1 MADFDL
7 IVVGGG
13 PGGVAAAIRGT
24 QLGART
30 AICETDK
37 WGGLCLNHACI
48 PTKFFTTTGDRLND
62 GPTALD
68 EPQLWAQKN
77 ELTAYFSLGTKSLLG
92 NKGAEIFEAMGRLD
106 GPGRVAIGKRVLESQ
121 AVIVAG
127 GGEWVRPNIPGG
139 DLPEVINS
147 SEFLAQET
155 LPEHTLFMGG
165 GAWQLELAQFLVAAG
180 RESIVV
186 ESARHILP
194 GEDAEISRRLRAV
207 INQAPLQILNQCDVV
222 SLSKTS
228 GRLKV
233 DLSMRGQKEERM
245 VDRVVY
251 MERQPALGGLG
262 LDTVGLTDLTV
273 DDRQSTSISGLF
285 AVGEVTGRCGWSH
298 LATAQGLVAAENA
311 LGGDA
316 RVNPR
321 TVPRVAFTRPQIG
334 AVGLTEAEAEEADY
348 DVVTGEAIMGVSPMA
363 MIQGQ
368 SNGIVKIVAESR
380 YGEVLGI
387 HILAPMATELIAA
400 GVLAVQMEATLDE
413 LARSAMTHPTISES
427 LADAA
432 REALGRPVFQ
442 PD

>member
-1 MADFDL
+1 MTDFDL

-30 AICETDK
+30 AICEPDK
-37 WGGLCLNHACI
+37 WGGLCLNRACI
-48 PTKFFTTTGDRLND
+48 PTKFFTTTGDRAAE
-62 GPTALD
+62 GHVPMD

-77 ELTAYFSLGTKSLLG
+77 ELTGYFSLGTKSLLG
-92 NKGAEIFEAMGRLD
+92 NKGVEIFEEAGRLA
-106 GPGRVAIGKRVLESQ
+106 GPGRVTVGDRVLEAT
-121 AVIVAG
+121 AVIVAS
-127 GGEWVRPNIPGG
+127 GGEWVRPGIPGG
-139 DLPEVINS
+139 DLPEVINT
-147 SEFLAQET
+147 SEFFAQEV
-155 LPEHTLFMGG
+155 LPQRTLFMGG
-165 GAWQLELAQFLVAAG
+165 GPWQVELAQFLVSAG
-180 RESIVV
+180 REAIIM
-186 ESARHILP
+186 EPARHILP

-207 INQAPLQILNQCDVV
+207 INQPPLHIMNQCDVT
-222 SLSKTS
+222 SLSRTS
-228 GRLKV
+228 GDVRV
-233 DLSMRGQKEERM
+233 VFSSRGQEEERV

-251 MERQPALGGLG
+251 LARRSALGGLG

-273 DDRQSTSISGLF
+273 DDRQATAVSGLF
-285 AVGEVTGRCGWSH
+285 AVGEVTGNCGWSH

-321 TVPRVAFTRPQIG
+321 TVPRVAFTRPQMA
-334 AVGLTEAEAEEADY
+334 AVGLTEGEAEEAGY

-380 YGEVLGI
+380 YGEVLGL
-387 HILAPMATELIAA
+387 HLLAPQATELIAA
-400 GVLAVQMEATLDE
+400 GALAIQMEATLEE
-413 LARSAMTHPTISES
+413 LARTVLPHPTISES

-432 REALGRPVFQ
+432 REALGRAVFQ